1 MRKVKLNE
9 VTMLKNLFSGFKSH
23 YKENM
28 YRTIRE
34 SLKSGS
40 LELIKEGK
48 SAYFEYRVLIEGGFE
63 LGDTLVQVTFAQY
76 TDGVRR

>member
-23 YKENM
+23 YKEIM
-28 YRTIRE
+28 YRTMLE
-34 SLKSGS
+34 SIKSGS

-48 SAYFEYRVLIEGGFE
+48 STEFLSKGIRI
-63 LGDTLVQVTFAQY
+63 
-76 TDGVRR
+76 RRYSGSGHIRTVC